1 MSLPLKLFISWYFS
15 ILATTELLSIF
26 GVINRPYFLVTQGII
41 LIFCLLIIKP
51 DYKSILRNLIPNS
64 KIYWIITI
72 LASMT
77 FLQGLI
83 GAPSTTDS
91 MVYHL
96 PRVLYWQQEQTL
108 FQEVIRNEHDFMSP
122 FGEYILLSLYFIT
135 GNDRL
140 FFLSQWLAFLI
151 IIYLSGVIATQIG
164 AEKAKDLTRLLT
176 ATIPILLFQ
185 SSSTQIDLVV
195 TALVVSSVSLSLF
208 LVNKFRLNI
217 LISLAFL
224 IALGVLTK
232 PTFLIYSIIPA
243 GIILYNF
250 RKSFPKLFLTGLL
263 TVAMILIITSR
274 FFVQNLNL
282 YGNLLG
288 NHLLPDGQEV
298 TYMNERITPST
309 FLSNSIRNLLTQIP
323 FPVLNLTI
331 ESNLENLLA
340 VLKID
345 TNDPHT
351 SCCGAFKVLPVI
363 YPQEDIVSN
372 PLTILLIFF
381 GISFIFISKKTTSAK
396 LILILTVLTFF
407 AFSTVLKWQP
417 FHSRLLIPVFVLGT
431 ISSIALLQSK
441 VRMLYYLSIISV
453 VLSFVLII
461 LNVSKPYVSY
471 SHFYPLVEAFSK
483 PNTSIPEA
491 FYIKPRADQYFNA
504 RYYWRDPY
512 NDILTSPEI
521 NTKNL
526 TIAFLLEDNF
536 EYPLW
541 RLIKEKNNTVKVLPF
556 NSEIKS
562 QLLIKTS
569 KQVEVVKNYDLIRCS
584 STKIEYGFICLYTLK
599 LNEQLP

>member
-1 MSLPLKLFISWYFS
+1 MSLPLKLLICWYFS

-26 GVINRPYFLVTQGII
+26 SAIHRPYYLVIQGIV
-41 LIFCLLIIKP
+41 LGLCLIIVKP
-51 DYKSILRNLIPNS
+51 DYKSLLKSFIPKS
-64 KIYWIITI
+64 KTYYIITT
-72 LASMT
+72 LALLT

-96 PRVLYWQQEQTL
+96 PRVMYWEQEGTL

-122 FGEYILLSLYFIT
+122 FGEYIILSLYFIT

-140 FFLSQWLAFLI
+140 FFLSQWLAYI
-151 IIYLSGVIATQIG
+151 IIVYLSGVIAVQIG
-164 AEKAKDLTRLLT
+164 AEKAKDSTRLLT

-195 TALVVSSVSLSLF
+195 TALVVFSVYLSLF
-208 LVNKFRLNI
+208 LINKFRLNI
-217 LISLAFL
+217 LIALAFL

-250 RKSFPKLFLTGLL
+250 RKSFSKIFLTGLL

-274 FFVQNLNL
+274 FFTQNLYL

-309 FLSNSIRNLLTQIP
+309 FLSNLMRNLLTQIP
-323 FPVLNLTI
+323 FPVLNLII
-331 ESNLENLLA
+331 ENNLQNLLA
-340 VLKID
+340 IFKID
-345 TNDPHT
+345 INDPHT
-351 SCCGAFKVLPVI
+351 SCCGTFKVLPVI

-372 PLTILLIFF
+372 PLTILLIFIGLSSMF
-381 GISFIFISKKTTSAK
+381 TLKKSSSAK
-396 LILILTVLTFF
+396 LILLLTILTFF
-407 AFSTVLKWQP
+407 AFSTILKWQP

-431 ISSIALLQSK
+431 ISSVALFKTKIRILQ
-441 VRMLYYLSIISV
+441 YISIFSV
-453 VLSFVLII
+453 ILSFVLVI
-461 LNVSKPYVSY
+461 LNVSKPYISY
-471 SHFYPLVEAFSK
+471 SHFYPLVEAFSR
-483 PNTSIPEA
+483 PNASIPEA
-491 FYIKPRADQYFNA
+491 FYLKPRADQYFNA
-504 RYYWRDPY
+504 RYYWKDPY
-512 NDILTSPEI
+512 NDILTSPQFD
-521 NTKNL
+521 TKNL
-526 TIAFLLEDNF
+526 TISFSLEDNF

-541 RLIKEKNNTVKVLPF
+541 RLIEERNTTLRVLPF
-556 NSEIKS
+556 SSDIKS
-562 QLLIKTS
+562 QILIKTS
-569 KQVEVVKNYDLIRCS
+569 KQVEAVEGYDLIRCS
-584 STKIEYGFICLYTLK
+584 VTKIEYGFICLYTLK